1 MSGAIRALVPV
12 FAALLAAAA
21 GGRAAVTP
29 AAPGAADAA
38 GGDRAALVYTVTI
51 DDAIHPITARFLK
64 ESIDRANRDGAAL
77 LILRLDTPGGLM
89 SSMEE
94 MITAITHS
102 RTPVVVF
109 VHGSKAASA
118 GFFLT
123 IAADVAV
130 MAPGTRIG
138 AAHPVA
144 AMGEIPKDSPMM
156 AKIENDAAA
165 YARSL
170 ATNRGRNAVEAEK
183 AVRASSSFTEK
194 EALKLGL
201 IDLICDDESDIL
213 KRLDGRTVK
222 RFTGPS
228 ETLHL
233 ANLRIV
239 SLDMSGS
246 EKFLS
251 LLASP
256 ALSAL
261 LLFVGVL
268 GLYVEFTHPGLIGP
282 GVAGGV
288 ALLLFML
295 STQIL
300 PINWVGVGLIV
311 LGLVMFLL
319 ELKVVSHGALTAGG
333 IVCLIVG
340 GMILFH
346 DAPDLPGV
354 RAARLLIVAVAAS
367 AAVIMAALTTLVL
380 RVWRLRP
387 MTGSS
392 GLLDEMGTALTDVD
406 PEGRVFVHGE
416 SWNAR
421 ARAPVHKGA
430 RVRVVGVH
438 DLSVDVEEIR

>member
-1 MSGAIRALVPV
+1 VRRALRGLV
-12 FAALLAAAA
+12 LAAAA
-21 GGRAAVTP
+21 LAAAGASV
-29 AAPGAADAA
+29 PGAGPQPDKPA
-38 GGDRAALVYTVTI
+38 GDDRASLVYTVTI
-51 DDAIHPITARFLK
+51 DDAIHPISARYLK
-64 ESIDRANRDGAAL
+64 ESIERANHDDAAL

-94 MITAITHS
+94 MVTAITHS
-102 RTPVVVF
+102 RTPIVVYVN
-109 VHGSKAASA
+109 GSKAASA

-156 AKIENDAAA
+156 AKVENDAAA

-170 ATNRGRNAVEAEK
+170 ANNRGRNAVEAEK
-183 AVRASSSFTEK
+183 AVRESSSFTEK

-201 IDLICDDESDIL
+201 IDLICDDEGDIL
-213 KRLDGRTVK
+213 RKLDGRTVK

-233 ANLRIV
+233 ASTRVV

-251 LLASP
+251 LLANP

-261 LLFVGVL
+261 LLFVGML

-300 PINWVGVGLIV
+300 PINWVGVCLIV

-333 IVCLIVG
+333 IASLVVG

-354 RAARLLIVAVAAS
+354 RAARLLILALAAS
-367 AAVIMAALTTLVL
+367 AAVIMASLTWLIL

-387 MTGSS
+387 TTGAS
-392 GLLDEMGTALTDVD
+392 GLLDEQGTALTDVD

-430 RVRVVGVH
+430 RVRVIGVH